1 MSDEYQIHVPP
12 SFYALYTDAR
22 QRLTVPLAELRERSE
37 LCEDLAQHL
46 SERASAQHF
55 GTGASHES
63 VLADCLRGLQ
73 AGPVVTPDE
82 AVWVVHRL
90 AELLGWPF
98 LEAGDG
104 PANGAS

>member
-12 SFYALYTDAR
+12 SFDALYTDAR
-22 QRLTVPLAELRERSE
+22 QRLTVPLSELRDRYE
-37 LCEDLAQHL
+37 LCEDLSQHL

-55 GTGASHES
+55 GTGASPAS
-63 VLADCLRGLQ
+63 VLADCLLGLQ
-73 AGPVVTPDE
+73 AGPVVSKDE

-98 LEAGDG
+98 LEPEA
-104 PANGAS
+104 PANGD